1 MNKKVI
7 KDISI
12 SALYLALLIVGSYI
26 SIPVGDV
33 KFTLQLLVVFVIA
46 NTTSLK
52 NGLVILTLYIL
63 MGLLG
68 IPVFANFQGG
78 IYYAISPTFGF
89 VVGFYV
95 VIIIIHLLKAK
106 NLMQTII
113 SFIISLVALYIIGI
127 SYGAFTLNIL
137 SDRGYDFNK
146 LMMVFVIPYIPFDLL
161 KIVVA
166 ILISNRLN
174 AYSKKYIH
182 FNSIDSTNT
191 YLKNNYKTLKN
202 LTFVSADY
210 QSQGHGRMKRTWQ
223 SNKNENL
230 MFSFLIKDRKLIKDF
245 SSISLISG
253 VAISKVLMKLKLLSV
268 MIKWPND
275 VYVNDRKICGILME
289 SISNENELECLV
301 VGIGINLNT
310 KEFSD
315 ELKDKATSY
324 YLLKNKKISILK
336 VKLKVYHQIKKELK
350 HIDDKKYLEF
360 FKEHNYLKD
369 KEAYILLN
377 DEKKLVKILDVNEDN
392 TLKILCDNKEM
403 NINSGEV
410 TFQFKLK

>member
-12 SALYLALLIVGSYI
+12 SALYIALLIVGSYI
-26 SIPVGDV
+26 SVPVGYI

-52 NGLVILTLYIL
+52 NGIVILTLYIL

-95 VIIIIHLLKAK
+95 VIIIIHLLNAK
-106 NLMQTII
+106 NFIQTVI
-113 SFIISLVALYIIGI
+113 SFVVSLVALYIIGVA
-127 SYGAFTLNIL
+127 YGAFTLNIL
-137 SDRGYDFNK
+137 GDKGYDFHK
-146 LMMVFVIPYIPFDLL
+146 LMMTFVVPYIPFDLL
-161 KIVVA
+161 KIVAA
-166 ILISNRLN
+166 IVVSNRIN
-174 AYSKKYIH
+174 DYNKRYIH
-182 FNSIDSTNT
+182 FDSIDSTNT
-191 YLKNNYKTLKN
+191 YLKNHYKELRN
-202 LTFVSADY
+202 LTFVSASY
-210 QSQGHGRMKRTWQ
+210 QSQGHGRMKRNWQ

-230 MFSFLIKDRKLIKDF
+230 MFSFLIKNPKLINEF
-245 SSISLISG
+245 SSISLVSG
-253 VAISKVLMKLKLLSV
+253 VAVSKVLIKLKLPNV
-268 MIKWPND
+268 TIKWPND
-275 VYVNDRKICGILME
+275 VYVDDKKICGILME
-289 SISNENELECLV
+289 SISNESSLDCLV

-310 KEFSD
+310 KEFDD

-324 YLLKNKKISILK
+324 YLLKNKKISILN
-336 VKLKVYHQIKKELK
+336 VKLKIYHQIKKELK

-410 TFQFKLK
+410 TFHLN